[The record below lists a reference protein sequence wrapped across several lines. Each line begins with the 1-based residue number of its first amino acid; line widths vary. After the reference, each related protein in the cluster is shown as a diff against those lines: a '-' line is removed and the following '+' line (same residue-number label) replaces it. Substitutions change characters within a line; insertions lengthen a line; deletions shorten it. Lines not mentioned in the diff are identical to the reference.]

1 MVIEWIFLRRTVCY
15 ISWGKHSIVNNPT
28 LSWCIIECATM
39 SVLMRFNRSSHRT
52 DPFDLFVSDQ
62 TSMCVAAVSFSANSG
77 TRVRR
82 AVGAMPYIS
91 Q

>member
-1 MVIEWIFLRRTVCY
+1 MCESVTLFGENIVT
-15 ISWGKHSIVNNPT
+15 VNNPT
-28 LSWCIIECATM
+28 LGWCIIECATM
-39 SVLMRFNRSSHRT
+39 SVLMRFNRTSHRT

-62 TSMCVAAVSFSANSG
+62 TSMCVCVCFAAGSFSANSG

-91 Q
+91 E